1 MLERLQIIVDADTKG
16 AQRELEAVGR
26 KAERELGKAETSID
40 RTAGKLKSF
49 GTTGLVGSAAIL
61 GGFGLLAKAADDA
74 DIQVAKLENSIKG
87 SSSTFADNG
96 GELVKLA
103 EDIQQVTAA
112 DADAIIGAESLLVQF
127 GLTEDQVKT
136 LTPLIVDLSRKLG
149 IDLETAAKT
158 VGKAVDGNA
167 GALKRYGID
176 VDEAALKADGFT
188 AVLGTLQ
195 QQVGGFARA
204 EGETFSGQ
212 IERLKNNLGDI
223 AESVGVGAADV
234 LGGFAQGAADIA
246 AALNEANPGIL
257 NAVGGIGATA
267 GIVGVAVSALTL
279 GAGAAVDFAG
289 ELKKGNTVLTEVGEN
304 GKTQF
309 TKIGKAIGGIA
320 LVGSIVGIAETV
332 ASVANTVNDID
343 AKTKVAFDNLRN
355 NLDGT
360 SSAAADA
367 FAGLVELE
375 DKSAEFAG
383 IWQGLGAEVQFR
395 GIQAD
400 VEEFRT
406 AFDQV
411 LEGLGPE
418 AAQKIVDG
426 LRAQNT
432 ALDQNSDQYRT
443 NAAELD
449 KSQEAIDGRRDAIL
463 KATIAERDQKRATQ
477 EATEEYDRQ
486 TGTVEGISVALEDV
500 RDFLKLTT
508 IEFEANAAAARGFTE
523 SLERSTFQDEQ
534 IGAALNF
541 NEAMGKA
548 LTTVGAL
555 PDELDAA
562 KIALVGVGD
571 QADDTG
577 EKALGAFLAIG
588 DQTSK
593 LLSTFIQAGDP
604 EGARNLATIL
614 RAQVIQALQDQGITD
629 PQRVDELLGLVGLQ
643 DVQIEAAI
651 RFANAEEEILRVQT
665 LLALFETALNEAPAE
680 LLLQISAQ
688 IGAGDLEGATT
699 TIRNWVA
706 ATSDDPATSEIGLAA
721 LINQFPDQQLQDII
735 SKARDYAGANPIELR
750 ATFNQSKAV
759 IDTISAI
766 AGVVAA
772 ANNYLDA
779 VVQQNIES
787 GNLSDVGYQE
797 LVQNRDINGNG
808 VIGRAIG
815 GPVNE
820 RTPYMVGERGPELFV
835 PNAAGRIVP
844 TNELGGGQS
853 VNITQNI
860 TSGDPILTAAEV
872 VRRQRDAEFL
882 AGV

>member
-1 MLERLQIIVDADTKG
+1 
-16 AQRELEAVGR
+16 
-26 KAERELGKAETSID
+26 
-40 RTAGKLKSF
+40 
-49 GTTGLVGSAAIL
+49 
-61 GGFGLLAKAADDA
+61 
-74 DIQVAKLENSIKG
+74 
-87 SSSTFADNG
+87 
-96 GELVKLA
+96 
-103 EDIQQVTAA
+103 
-112 DADAIIGAESLLVQF
+112 
-127 GLTEDQVKT
+127 
-136 LTPLIVDLSRKLG
+136 
-149 IDLETAAKT
+149 
-158 VGKAVDGNA
+158 
-167 GALKRYGID
+167 
-176 VDEAALKADGFT
+176 
-188 AVLGTLQ
+188 
-195 QQVGGFARA
+195 
-204 EGETFSGQ
+204 
-212 IERLKNNLGDI
+212 
-223 AESVGVGAADV
+223 
-234 LGGFAQGAADIA
+234 
-246 AALNEANPGIL
+246 
-257 NAVGGIGATA
+257 
-267 GIVGVAVSALTL
+267 
-279 GAGAAVDFAG
+279 
-289 ELKKGNTVLTEVGEN
+289 
-304 GKTQF
+304 
-309 TKIGKAIGGIA
+309 
-320 LVGSIVGIAETV
+320 
-332 ASVANTVNDID
+332 
-343 AKTKVAFDNLRN
+343 VAFDNLRN

-426 LRAQNT
+426 LRAQNE
-432 ALDQNSDQYRT
+432 ALDKNSDQYKT
-443 NAAELD
+443 NASELS
-449 KSQEAIDGRRDAIL
+449 KSQEAIDERRDAIL

-486 TGTVEGISVALEDV
+486 TGTVEGISDALEDV

-562 KIALVGVGD
+562 KIALVGVGE
-571 QADDTG
+571 QSDDTG

-860 TSGDPILTAAEV
+860 TTGDPILTAAEV